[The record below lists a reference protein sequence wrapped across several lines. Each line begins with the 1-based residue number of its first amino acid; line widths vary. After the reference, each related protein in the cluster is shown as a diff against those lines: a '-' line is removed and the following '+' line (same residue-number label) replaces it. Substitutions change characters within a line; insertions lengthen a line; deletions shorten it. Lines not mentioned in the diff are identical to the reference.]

1 MEKIYIFGHKKP
13 DTDSI
18 TGSIALSY
26 LKNKLGY
33 NTIPKTLGSLNNET
47 KFVLNSFGVDEPQ
60 YLNDVKLQVKDTNYI
75 KNYFMN
81 DTCSIY
87 DGYNYMNENSIGNLP
102 IVNTKGEFTG
112 LISMKDI
119 VKYQM
124 SDELN
129 NLNTSYDN
137 ILKTLNGEKILK
149 FDDELNI
156 HILTASFR
164 STTFIE
170 NISINNETGLIVG
183 DRHSIIEYAVN
194 NKAKLIILTGNSE
207 IKDIHL
213 DIARKNKVN
222 IIRTN
227 FDSFTTTRKIWL
239 ANYLNT
245 IEGNQNIICFYE
257 DDGMDEV
264 IDKTKRFKYS
274 NYPVINKNNK
284 CLGLMRISDAN
295 DANKKKVILVDH
307 NEETQSVDGLEEAEI
322 VEIIDHHKIGT
333 IGTSMPINFR
343 NMPVGSSNTIIYLL
357 YKENNIEIPKHIA
370 GLMLSGIIS
379 DTLLFKS
386 PTTTELDKKTV
397 IELAKIAEVDYEKYG
412 MEMLK
417 AGSSLKEKTK
427 EDVLFTDFKN
437 FTIDNKKVG
446 IGQITTFDISEI
458 NNEKDEYIEL
468 INNVAVNND
477 YYAIALFA
485 TDIIKNGSYIYYNDQ
500 AKELF
505 ENSFDIDNITQGY
518 YLDACVSR
526 KKQILPNIINT
537 IEKK

>member
-18 TGSIALSY
+18 AGSIALSY

-47 KFVLNSFGVDEPQ
+47 KFVLDSFGVDEPQ

-75 KNYFMN
+75 KDYFME

-87 DGYNYMNENSIGNLP
+87 DGYNYMNEHNIGNLP
-102 IVNTKGEFTG
+102 IVNQKGEFTG

-137 ILKTLNGEKILK
+137 ILKTLNGESILK

-170 NISINNETGLIVG
+170 NISIDNETGLIVG

-213 DIARKNKVN
+213 DIAKVNKVN

-245 IEGNQNIICFYE
+245 IKGNQDVICFYE
-257 DDGMDEV
+257 EDSMDEV
-264 IDKTKRFKYS
+264 NDKTKRFKYS
-274 NYPVINKNNK
+274 NYPVISKNNK

-295 DANKKKVILVDH
+295 DATKKKVILVDH

-386 PTTTELDKKTV
+386 PTTTELDKEV
-397 IELAKIAEVDYEKYG
+397 VSELSKIAEVEYEKYG
-412 MEMLK
+412 MDMLK
-417 AGSSLKEKTK
+417 AGSSLKGKTK

-458 NNEKDEYIEL
+458 DNEKEEYIEL
-468 INNVAVNND
+468 INSVAVNND

-485 TDIIKNGSYIYYNDQ
+485 TDIIKNGSYVYYNEQ
-500 AKELF
+500 AKEVF

-518 YLDACVSR
+518 YLDGCVSR
-526 KKQILPNIINT
+526 KKQIIPNIIDT

>member
-26 LKNKLGY
+26 LKNKLGH

-47 KFVLNSFGVDEPQ
+47 KFVLKTFDVEEPQ

-75 KNYFMN
+75 KDYFME

-102 IVNTKGEFTG
+102 IVNVNGKFTG

-137 ILKTLNGEKILK
+137 ILKTLNGESILK

-170 NISINNETGLIVG
+170 NISIDSETGLIVG

-194 NKAKLIILTGNSE
+194 SKAKLIILTGNSE

-245 IEGNQNIICFYE
+245 IKGTQDVICFYE
-257 DDGMDEV
+257 DDSMDEV
-264 IDKTKRFKYS
+264 NDKTKRFKYS
-274 NYPVINKNNK
+274 NYPVINKNNE

-295 DANKKKVILVDH
+295 DATKKKVILVDH

-357 YKENNIEIPKHIA
+357 YKENNIKIPKHIA

-386 PTTTELDKKTV
+386 PTTTELDKEV
-397 IELAKIAEVDYEKYG
+397 VNELSKIAGIDYEKYG

-417 AGSSLKEKTK
+417 AGSSLKGKTK

-458 NNEKDEYIEL
+458 DNERDEYIEL
-468 INNVAVNND
+468 INNVAENND

-485 TDIIKNGSYIYYNDQ
+485 TDIIKNGSYIYYNEQ
-500 AKELF
+500 AKEVF

-518 YLDACVSR
+518 YLEGCVSR
-526 KKQILPNIINT
+526 KKQIVPNIINT

>member
-18 TGSIALSY
+18 AGSIALSY

-75 KNYFMN
+75 KDYFME

-87 DGYNYMNENSIGNLP
+87 DGYNYMNENNIGNLP
-102 IVNTKGEFTG
+102 IVNEKGQFSG

-137 ILKTLNGEKILK
+137 ILKTLNGESILK

-170 NISINNETGLIVG
+170 NISIDSETGLIVG

-222 IIRTN
+222 VIRTN

-245 IEGNQNIICFYE
+245 IKGNQDVICFYE
-257 DDGMDEV
+257 EDSMDEV
-264 IDKTKRFKYS
+264 NDKTKRFKYS
-274 NYPVINKNNK
+274 NYPIINKNHK

-295 DANKKKVILVDH
+295 DATKKKVILVDH
-307 NEETQSVDGLEEAEI
+307 NEETQSADGLEEAEI

-386 PTTTELDKKTV
+386 PTTTELDKEVVNK
-397 IELAKIAEVDYEKYG
+397 LSKIAEVNYEKYG
-412 MEMLK
+412 MDMLK
-417 AGSSLKEKTK
+417 AGSSLKGKTK

-458 NNEKDEYIEL
+458 DNEKDEYIQL
-468 INNVAVNND
+468 INSVAVNND

-485 TDIIKNGSYIYYNDQ
+485 TDIIKNGSYIYYNEQ

-518 YLDACVSR
+518 YLDGCVSR
-526 KKQILPNIINT
+526 KKQIIPNIINT

>member
-18 TGSIALSY
+18 AGSIALSY

-47 KFVLNSFGVDEPQ
+47 KFVLDSFGVDEPQ
-60 YLNDVKLQVKDTNYI
+60 YLNDDKLQVKDTNYI
-75 KNYFMN
+75 KDYFME

-87 DGYNYMNENSIGNLP
+87 DGYNYMNEHNIGNLP
-102 IVNTKGEFTG
+102 IVNQKGEFTG

-137 ILKTLNGEKILK
+137 ILKTLNGESILK

-170 NISINNETGLIVG
+170 NIIIDNETGLIVG

-213 DIARKNKVN
+213 DIAKVNKVN

-245 IEGNQNIICFYE
+245 IKGNQDVICFYE
-257 DDGMDEV
+257 EDSMDEV
-264 IDKTKRFKYS
+264 NDKTKRFKYS
-274 NYPVINKNNK
+274 NYPVISKNNK

-295 DANKKKVILVDH
+295 DATKKKVILVDH

-386 PTTTELDKKTV
+386 PTTTELDKEV
-397 IELAKIAEVDYEKYG
+397 VSELSKIAEVEYEKYG
-412 MEMLK
+412 MDMLK
-417 AGSSLKEKTK
+417 AGSSLKGKTK

-458 NNEKDEYIEL
+458 DNEKEEYIEL
-468 INNVAVNND
+468 INSVAVNND

-485 TDIIKNGSYIYYNDQ
+485 TDIIKNGSYVYYNEQ
-500 AKELF
+500 AKEVF

-518 YLDACVSR
+518 YLDGCVSR
-526 KKQILPNIINT
+526 KKQIIPNIIDT